1 VLRAIR
7 AQLPHERLLYCA
19 DSLHAPY
26 GERSNDYVTRHT
38 LAACDWLVS
47 QGVKAIVVACNTAT
61 AQTIHVMRERYAL
74 PIVGIE
80 PGIKPAS
87 LLSRNRVAGVLAT
100 ASTLQSAKFE
110 RLMALHAGDCRF
122 ICQAGN
128 GLVEAIEAGDT
139 GSPKVL
145 SLLDRY
151 LAPMLAAGADTLVLG
166 CTHYPFFDLAIRAVG
181 GAALTQ
187 IEPGA
192 AVARQLERLL
202 GTAGLLAAGPL
213 AMPGS
218 TPGSGTSSTNTAS
231 GKTPK
236 AASSMASNPAPGSLR
251 LCSTSDGAHLRAL
264 AAALLQLE
272 LAVETIRFP
281 VPGEQATTA
290 AAPRDSIPEQARAAD
305 VAP

>member
-1 VLRAIR
+1 MSYAAPIGVFDSGLGGLSVLRAIR

-26 GERSNDYVTRHT
+26 GVRNSDYVTHHT

-61 AQTIHVMRERYAL
+61 AQSIHVMRERYAL

-87 LLSRNRVAGVLAT
+87 VISRTRIAGVLAT

-139 GSPKVL
+139 GSPRVL

-192 AVARQLERLL
+192 AVARQLERML
-202 GTAGLLAAGPL
+202 GAAGLLAAVPPAVPDSTWAPDL
-213 AMPGS
+213 A
-218 TPGSGTSSTNTAS
+218 
-231 GKTPK
+231 
-236 AASSMASNPAPGSLR
+236 PAPLR

-264 AAALLQLE
+264 AASLLQLE
-272 LAVETIRFP
+272 LAVETVRFSIED
-281 VPGEQATTA
+281 EQAACAAVPPDSATA
-290 AAPRDSIPEQARAAD
+290 PARAAD
-305 VAP
+305 VTP